1 MVIKNANA
9 QVATDFS
16 SLSTLSSDVLLLSG
30 TTLQVTNGVSPY
42 VQITSRTKSNPSAQ
56 IQVQVAGL
64 AGSYSATVPTL
75 PDQPM
80 FVALDALDT
89 SGDTSRVQVSLRDI
103 YGNVV
108 FGQGGQKVDMS
119 LVSTNISSTNASK
132 LLYNG
137 GVSSELSLGEIA
149 GQPAIWMIDI
159 TGTLAGTRSLLR
171 AQSSRNLS
179 ANSYIINASDPNL
192 REVIYGSSKNTI
204 LLSKGAVISP
214 KDIHDLNPSFT
225 YAFLTGDAYAD
236 QDGGETMG
244 DAMIFDRDSRV
255 LGVTSY
261 SSRG

>member
-1 MVIKNANA
+1 MVIKDRND

-16 SLSTLSSDVLLLSG
+16 ASSTLTSEALLLAS
-30 TTLQVTNGVSPY
+30 TTLKLTKGITPWVK
-42 VQITSRTKSNPSAQ
+42 ITSRTKSNPNAQ
-56 IQVQVAGL
+56 IQVQVLGL
-64 AGSYSATVPTL
+64 ADSYSAIVPTL
-75 PDQPM
+75 PDRPM
-80 FVALDALDT
+80 FVALDPVDT

-103 YGNVV
+103 YGNIV
-108 FGQGGQKVDMS
+108 FGQSDQKVDMS
-119 LVSTNISSTNASK
+119 LVSTNISSTNASQ
-132 LLYNG
+132 LSYNG
-137 GVSSELSLGEIA
+137 GVGSTMSLGEVA
-149 GQPAIWMIDI
+149 DQPAIWMIDI

-192 REVIYGSSKNTI
+192 REVIRGSSKNTI